1 MCLKNFIIQNT
12 ISALKAI
19 KVGEWSTDLWVILG
33 ENLGACPDA
42 TGFLIIDFQEYVTQ
56 QKVQFHQFLVLRR
69 KKVHQATRLEFQKT
83 LFRVCQKISTD
94 AVE

>member
-56 QKVQFHQFLVLRR
+56 QKVQFHQFLVLRG
-69 KKVHQATRLEFQKT
+69 KK
-83 LFRVCQKISTD
+83 SPSSD
-94 AVE
+94 AIRIPKDPYSSLPKNFN